1 MIQDCRAKSE
11 CFYVFHLSTT
21 IPIIQVAD
29 MTEEELYTVYKG
41 VYLIKKIHNQESLK
55 YYEEFSFRPDDILIV
70 TYPKSGKSIPGYPME
85 VNGGWLMHQIVKS
98 SFDELVFM

>member
-1 MIQDCRAKSE
+1 
-11 CFYVFHLSTT
+11 
-21 IPIIQVAD
+21 

-70 TYPKSGKSIPGYPME
+70 TYPKSGKSSPGRSVE
-85 VNGGWLMHQIVKS
+85 VNGKWKQKKY
-98 SFDELVFM
+98 

>member
-1 MIQDCRAKSE
+1 MYNITSCQSLIQDCRAKSE

-21 IPIIQVAD
+21 IPVIQVAD

-55 YYEEFSFRPDDILIV
+55 YYEEYSFRPDDILIV
-70 TYPKSGKSIPGYPME
+70 TYPKSGKSFPGHAVE
-85 VNGGWLMHQIVKS
+85 VNDV
-98 SFDELVFM
+98 

>member
-1 MIQDCRAKSE
+1 M
-11 CFYVFHLSTT
+11 
-21 IPIIQVAD
+21 QVAA
-29 MTEEELYTVYKG
+29 MAEEELYIVYKG
-41 VYLIKKIHNQESLK
+41 VYLVKLTHTPESLK

-98 SFDELVFM
+98 SFDKLVLKLYAGRKV